1 MLYDMFQAANDALL
15 PTRFA
20 AVTAAS
26 ALRPIG
32 SLNPAYLG
40 PRSAAAA
47 LDVFGRSVT
56 THRRPAFGIDAIEIG
71 NRQVTVTED
80 VIQKTAFGSLLHFRK
95 DSELVQP
102 KLLLVAPMSGHFAT
116 LLRGTVRT
124 LLADHDVYITDWHNA
139 RDVPLSAGRFAL
151 DDYITHVIT
160 FLETLGAGSHVMAV
174 CQPTVAVLAA
184 VSVMAAQNNPAQP
197 RSMTLMAGPI
207 DPRVNPTSVNRL
219 AHEHSYEWFENNVI
233 TTVPLRYA
241 GGGRKVYPGFLQ
253 LTAFVTMNFGRHA
266 SAQIRQFANL
276 IRGDTEKAAMHD
288 AFYDEYLAVMDL
300 PGEFY
305 LETIKRIFQDADLPR
320 GALTYRGEPVN
331 PGAIRRTALM
341 TVEGEL
347 DDICAVG
354 QTTAALD
361 LCIAL
366 RPSMKFNYLQT
377 GVGHYGTFNGKR
389 WVQGIYPR
397 VRAFIQSAA

>member
-1 MLYDMFQAANDALL
+1 MFQAANDALL
-15 PTRFA
+15 PSRFA
-20 AVTAAS
+20 AVTAAA
-26 ALRPIG
+26 ALRPFG
-32 SLNPAYLG
+32 ALNAAYLA

-47 LDVFGRSVT
+47 FDVFSRSVT
-56 THRRPAFGIDAIEIG
+56 THRRPPFGIDSIEVG
-71 NRQVTVTED
+71 NRQVAVTEE
-80 VIQKTAFGSLLHFRK
+80 VAQASAFGSLLHFRK
-95 DSELVQP
+95 DSAMVQP

-124 LLADHDVYITDWHNA
+124 LLEDHDVYITDWHNA

-151 DDYITHVIT
+151 DDYIGHVID
-160 FLETLGAGSHVMAV
+160 FLEILGPGTHVMAV
-174 CQPTVAVLAA
+174 CQPTVPVLAA
-184 VSVMAAQNNPAQP
+184 VAVMAAANNPAQP

-207 DPRVNPTSVNRL
+207 DPRVNPTTVNRL
-219 AHEHSYEWFENNVI
+219 AHEHSFEWFEKNVI

-253 LTAFVTMNFGRHA
+253 LTAFVSMNFGRHA
-266 SAQIRQFANL
+266 SAQMRQFANL
-276 IRGDTEKAAMHD
+276 MRGDTAKAAVHD

-300 PGEFY
+300 PAEFY
-305 LETIKRIFQDADLPR
+305 LETIKHIFQDAALPR
-320 GALTYRGEPVN
+320 GELTYRGDKVD

-347 DDICAVG
+347 DDISAVG
-354 QTTAALD
+354 QTTAAQD
-361 LCIAL
+361 LCSNL

-389 WVQGIYPR
+389 WAHGIYPR
-397 VRAFIQSAA
+397 VREFIQINT